1 MHAYLNAGAAPRVA
15 VLLVVVLLAACTRP
29 TPYER
34 ATPRSPYG
42 YSETVIDADT
52 VRIEVS
58 GNSQTP
64 RQRVENQLLFR
75 AAQLTLE
82 RGDDTFVFLDRD
94 TERQVQQYW
103 PRRATVGFPYYVGA
117 YRPGLRRPYRPFRRR
132 ASPFA
137 FYSPNFG
144 YFPSSNNVYQ
154 VSRYTALAEVRF
166 FKGAAPAALGPSY
179 NAAEVAAN
187 LASQV
192 GLPAGGPNQ

>member
-1 MHAYLNAGAAPRVA
+1 MLVLLAA
-15 VLLVVVLLAACTRP
+15 VLLVACTKP
-29 TPYER
+29 TPFER

-42 YSETVIDADT
+42 YSETVIDSDT
-52 VRIEVS
+52 VLVEVS

-75 AAQLTLE
+75 AAQLALD
-82 RGDDTFVFLDRD
+82 RGDDTFVFLNRD
-94 TERQVQQYW
+94 TEREVQQYW
-103 PRRATVGFPYYVGA
+103 PRRAAVGFPYYVGA
-117 YRPGLRRPYRPFRRR
+117 YRPGIRRSYRPYRRR

-154 VSRYTALAEVRF
+154 VSRYTAFAEVRF
-166 FKGAAPAALGPSY
+166 FKGAAPAGLGASY

-192 GLPAGGPNQ
+192 GLPAGGLNQ